1 MTAAP
6 DWRGSLKEILSGIDQ
21 ELDGPESGTAV
32 LEDLKVML
40 DNTRN
45 VIQAYGSTNSTAEYL
60 KKLRELRLRRAV
72 DVCRNV
78 LADIRAGHVLGAV
91 NIAVMLANPAG
102 PGMIPNLEFAGQVA
116 ERFPPESKLITA
128 CLRGGRSLRAA
139 QVLVAEGFTDVVDM
153 RGGYDGELDAA
164 GNVVFPGWARR
175 GLPTTT
181 DS

>member
-1 MTAAP
+1 MKFQLHTQETAPQESQALLEK
-6 DWRGSLKEILSGIDQ
+6 SLKGF
-21 ELDGPESGTAV
+21 
-32 LEDLKVML
+32 
-40 DNTRN
+40 
-45 VIQAYGSTNSTAEYL
+45 
-60 KKLRELRLRRAV
+60 
-72 DVCRNV
+72 
-78 LADIRAGHVLGAV
+78 
-91 NIAVMLANPAG
+91 
-102 PGMIPNLEFAGQVA
+102 GMIPNLEFAGQVA

>member
-1 MTAAP
+1 M
-6 DWRGSLKEILSGIDQ
+6 
-21 ELDGPESGTAV
+21 
-32 LEDLKVML
+32 DLKRIDPEEAQKLL
-40 DNTRN
+40 DSGEGY
-45 VIQAYGSTNSTAEYL
+45 VYL
-60 KKLRELRLRRAV
+60 
-72 DVCRNV
+72 DVRTEEEF
-78 LADIRAGHVLGAV
+78 RAGHVPGAV

-102 PGMIPNLEFAGQVA
+102 SGMIPNLEFAGQVA